1 MCECFEV
8 YCLSV
13 EVPHI
18 EPLNHLVE
26 ELKGLSTLSTETGSD
41 PSWSGF
47 RASTPETVQSERVW
61 FEATRGL
68 GLKPAR
74 K

>member
-26 ELKGLSTLSTETGSD
+26 ELKYFMQVNTSN
-41 PSWSGF
+41 
-47 RASTPETVQSERVW
+47 
-61 FEATRGL
+61 ATRHSSGMEL
-68 GLKPAR
+68 CNP
-74 K
+74 

>member
-18 EPLNHLVE
+18 VPLNHLVE
-26 ELKGLSTLSTETGSD
+26 ELV
-41 PSWSGF
+41 F
-47 RASTPETVQSERVW
+47 YAS
-61 FEATRGL
+61 
-68 GLKPAR
+68 
-74 K
+74 

>member
-18 EPLNHLVE
+18 VPLNHLVE
-26 ELKGLSTLSTETGSD
+26 EIKGTQIKQ
-41 PSWSGF
+41 PVYQ
-47 RASTPETVQSERVW
+47 P
-61 FEATRGL
+61 
-68 GLKPAR
+68 
-74 K
+74 

>member
-26 ELKGLSTLSTETGSD
+26 ELKSFMQVNTLN
-41 PSWSGF
+41 
-47 RASTPETVQSERVW
+47 
-61 FEATRGL
+61 ATRHSSGMEL
-68 GLKPAR
+68 CNPLHYAPL
-74 K
+74 

>member
-18 EPLNHLVE
+18 VPLNHLVE
-26 ELKGLSTLSTETGSD
+26 ELKSFMQVNTLNAMRHS
-41 PSWSGF
+41 SGM
-47 RASTPETVQSERVW
+47 E
-61 FEATRGL
+61 
-68 GLKPAR
+68 
-74 K
+74 